1 MSQLVIYYYK
11 VMDKKKILETLGEV
25 IMGIVI
31 LGVGTLVTVTA
42 GTFLYQMIMAM
53 FD

>member
-1 MSQLVIYYYK
+1 ME
-11 VMDKKKILETLGEV
+11 KKKILETVGEV

-31 LGVGTLVTVTA
+31 FAVGTLVTVTA
-42 GTFLYQMIMAM
+42 GTFLYQMILAI